1 MDLIRKKIKKEI
13 KRLAE
18 GKNLR
23 KFKAPSV
30 VVNALKELFPGP
42 IVRYVENL
50 KAANTVP
57 PSYRVFLREGG
68 KHFDLVLEQV
78 SVVVK
83 IGPKTFW
90 MMNKD
95 ETLEATKE
103 LDRLLRAPVLN
114 VKGDE
119 ETNTDSDTDS
129 SSSDDTAFEEEPEPE
144 TEPES

>member
-1 MDLIRKKIKKEI
+1 
-13 KRLAE
+13 
-18 GKNLR
+18 
-23 KFKAPSV
+23 
-30 VVNALKELFPGP
+30 
-42 IVRYVENL
+42 
-50 KAANTVP
+50 
-57 PSYRVFLREGG
+57 
-68 KHFDLVLEQV
+68 
-78 SVVVK
+78 
-83 IGPKTFW
+83 
-90 MMNKD
+90 MNKD